1 MEVTRVTSSGD
12 NRHGYDGNEDR
23 SLTSLYSIL
32 TKFKMADDEVVVFV
46 GFYIVSPFEKMA

>member
-46 GFYIVSPFEKMA
+46 GFYIVSPSEKMV